1 MCERERERKE
11 EKMDSDVIINICP
24 CDCIDCLLGLVF
36 FYNKYDFASESL
48 HSFLDMKCVIQK
60 S

>member
-1 MCERERERKE
+1 
-11 EKMDSDVIINICP
+11 MDSDVIINICP